1 MFSQWLG
8 IRGLDAAIPLALIS
22 GIIGLCWTLPAAL
35 LPIAVLSHLGDAQK
49 ASILFFGV
57 SVFGVAGSIAVP
69 LLVHHLGRRF
79 IIVLGITLTIFSG
92 VCLSIPTVWALIG
105 GATLRVFGFVCID
118 VIIEMIIMERI
129 PKKNLARFESVRMFS
144 MGVGLI
150 TGPLLGTIMA
160 SRLSI
165 SAPFFLMIGALLFLH
180 LYLFRSSLANNLT
193 NIDQP
198 NKPPNPLRFIHRFI
212 QQPRLRL
219 SWLLAFMR
227 SSWWTMFFIYGPI
240 YCVQSGLGQESAG
253 ALLSIGSTAILFAPV
268 FGKIGSKIGVRYLLA
283 IGYIST
289 GISTMLVAVF
299 ASSVWFG
306 IVFLLAAA
314 TCAAI
319 IDAVGNALFLRA
331 AHAHE
336 RGEMT
341 AVFLTYREVAQ
352 LAPPGLFS
360 IVLTSFALPAV
371 FVLSGASMMTMVIF
385 TRFIPKSFR

>member
-1 MFSQWLG
+1 
-8 IRGLDAAIPLALIS
+8 
-22 GIIGLCWTLPAAL
+22 
-35 LPIAVLSHLGDAQK
+35 
-49 ASILFFGV
+49 
-57 SVFGVAGSIAVP
+57 
-69 LLVHHLGRRF
+69 
-79 IIVLGITLTIFSG
+79 
-92 VCLSIPTVWALIG
+92 
-105 GATLRVFGFVCID
+105 
-118 VIIEMIIMERI
+118 
-129 PKKNLARFESVRMFS
+129 
-144 MGVGLI
+144 
-150 TGPLLGTIMA
+150 
-160 SRLSI
+160 
-165 SAPFFLMIGALLFLH
+165 MIGALLFLH